1 MAKKQTQTKT
11 EMHVVIAEKISGL
24 ITAAENELN
33 VKKYVQFTNE
43 KEEWW
48 YISATKQKS
57 KFKLSLR
64 LNEQKHMENASVKEK
79 LDCFLQM
86 LEASESLSK
95 PKKMKNVFFNF

>member
-11 EMHVVIAEKISGL
+11 EMHVIIETKIAEL
-24 ITAAENELN
+24 ITAAEAELN
-33 VKKYVQFTNE
+33 CKKYVQFIGADDQ
-43 KEEWW
+43 WW

-64 LNEQKHMENASVKEK
+64 LNEQKHLENASVKEK
-79 LDCFLQM
+79 LDCFLEKLQ
-86 LEASESLSK
+86 ASESLSK